1 MANDQTGEYKFLNNV
16 VQEKTTF
23 FRLPRQSRNYDLDF
37 LGNKLDDKNTKNLMS
52 KSLYCWLYGL
62 SIGTDL
68 IRF

>member
-1 MANDQTGEYKFLNNV
+1 MLSRK
-16 VQEKTTF
+16 KTAI

-37 LGNKLDDKNTKNLMS
+37 LGSKLDDKNAKNLMS